1 MGFINNITGG
11 GASGGAA
18 SNSVSSKIVDEL
30 KVDVAVVET
39 KVNSLPF
46 DITGVKVDKNFDLN
60 NFVVT
65 NVPTPT
71 ASNHIANKG
80 YVESWIKKDGSGN
93 IDAEKKKITNL
104 AMTPSADR
112 DAVSFGFLN
121 LYLPRTVYGDI
132 SSNYH
137 MQTKRICSL
146 GKPTAYADATT
157 KNYVD
162 LSIRNATK
170 ISAFGGIKKDATNQ
184 YELNVPQAQRLVA
197 PVLLNGSI
205 IKDASGSMSVDVALN
220 GGINKDVTGRL
231 QLNVP
236 EAKTLIAP
244 VLANG
249 GIERDGTGKLKI
261 NVATAQKLI
270 APVLPLGGVE
280 RDSSGKIKL
289 VDAVVKSLIMMD
301 GNYHSWSN
309 EFIKNNASG
318 HWLISDNSLLS
329 SKVAKY
335 GVLSGTNV
343 ESLQYQGF
351 GERKNI
357 VKYSDAERPT
367 SGTGL
372 INGRYNYVSFDG
384 ANDRMKCDMDLNITS
399 GDKTLSITV
408 VYRLTSYGAGVG
420 CVNGII
426 GNDNPGWDHFICM
439 NDSKHFIVSNAK
451 KESTSFN
458 GGDNITITTFP
469 TKANPTEL
477 NKWIVLTV
485 TWSPQLGADG
495 SQVWCNGQ
503 KLRNFT
509 AKENVGATHFVI
521 GSIAANSVAAPLA
534 GDIAELIVF
543 KREDELNNAST
554 IKRIQK
560 HLLDKYAIK
569 HEPMLSM

>member
-11 GASGGAA
+11 GATGGAA

-60 NFVVT
+60 NFVVD

-71 ASNHIANKG
+71 ASNQIANKG
-80 YVESWIKKDGSGN
+80 YVETWIKKDGVGN
-93 IDAEKKKITNL
+93 INAEGKKIINVVGPSSSDSDGAVANKGYVDTSITTSQTFVINDVASKYLDKKTGGTMSGGINMDNQNIFGLQNPPKFGTSATSKDYVHNHVKSFL
-104 AMTPSADR
+104 A
-112 DAVSFGFLN
+112 
-121 LYLPRTVYGDI
+121 
-132 SSNYH
+132 SNIVE
-137 MQTKRICSL
+137 QNGLVKDSV
-146 GKPTAYADATT
+146 GKI
-157 KNYVD
+157 KID
-162 LSIRNATK
+162 LSI
-170 ISAFGGIKKDATNQ
+170 
-184 YELNVPQAQRLVA
+184 AQ
-197 PVLLNGSI
+197 S
-205 IKDASGSMSVDVALN
+205 
-220 GGINKDVTGRL
+220 T
-231 QLNVP
+231 
-236 EAKTLIAP
+236 
-244 VLANG
+244 
-249 GIERDGTGKLKI
+249 
-261 NVATAQKLI
+261 I

-289 VDAVVKSLIMMD
+289 VDAVVKSLIQMD

-309 EFIKNNASG
+309 EFIKNCAAG
-318 HWLISDNSLLS
+318 HWLISDNTTA
-329 SKVAKY
+329 KVGTY

-343 ESLQYQGF
+343 ESLHYQGF

-357 VKYSDAERPT
+357 VKFSDAERPT

-372 INGRYNYVSFDG
+372 INGKYNYLTFDG
-384 ANDRMKCDMDLNITS
+384 TNDRMRCDMDLNITS

-408 VYRLTSYGAGVG
+408 VYRLTSYGNSTSVG
-420 CVNGII
+420 LRNAII
-426 GNDNPGWDHFICM
+426 GHDNTGWDKFICM
-439 NDSKHFIVSNAK
+439 NDSKNFIVSNTK

-509 AKENVGATHFVI
+509 AKENVGATHFSI
-521 GSIAANSVAAPLA
+521 GSLSASRVAAPLT

-560 HLLDKYAIK
+560 HLLDKYAIT

>member
-71 ASNHIANKG
+71 ASNQIANKG
-80 YVESWIKKDGSGN
+80 YVETWIKKDGVGN
-93 IDAEKKKITNL
+93 INAEGKKIINVVG
-104 AMTPSADR
+104 PSSSDSGG
-112 DAVSFGFLN
+112 AVANKG
-121 LYLPRTVYGDI
+121 
-132 SSNYH
+132 
-137 MQTKRICSL
+137 
-146 GKPTAYADATT
+146 
-157 KNYVD
+157 YVD
-162 LSIRNATK
+162 TSITTSQTFVIN
-170 ISAFGGIKKDATNQ
+170 
-184 YELNVPQAQRLVA
+184 
-197 PVLLNGSI
+197 
-205 IKDASGSMSVDVALN
+205 DVASKYLDKN
-220 GGINKDVTGRL
+220 TGGTMSGGINMDNQNIFGLQNPPKFGTSATSKDYVHNHVKSFLAANIVEQNGL
-231 QLNVP
+231 VKDSND
-236 EAKTLIAP
+236 KIKIDSSIA
-244 VLANG
+244 
-249 GIERDGTGKLKI
+249 RST
-261 NVATAQKLI
+261 I
-270 APVLPLGGVE
+270 APVLPRGGVE

-289 VDAVVKSLIMMD
+289 VDAVVKSLIQMD

-309 EFIKNNASG
+309 EFIKNCAAG
-318 HWLISDNSLLS
+318 HWLIFDNTSA
-329 SKVAKY
+329 KVGTY

-343 ESLQYQGF
+343 ESLHYQGF

-357 VKYSDAERPT
+357 VKFSDAERPT

-372 INGRYNYVSFDG
+372 INGKCNYLTFDG
-384 ANDRMKCDMDLNITS
+384 TNDRMRCDMDLNITS

-408 VYRLTSYGAGVG
+408 VYRLTSYGNSTSVG
-420 CVNGII
+420 LRNAII
-426 GNDNPGWDHFICM
+426 GNDNPGWDKFICM

-451 KESTSFN
+451 KESASFN

-477 NKWIVLTV
+477 NKWIVITV

-509 AKENVGATHFVI
+509 AKENVGATHFSI
-521 GSIAANSVAAPLA
+521 GSVNANRVEAPLA

-560 HLLDKYAIK
+560 HLLEKYGIT

>member
-1 MGFINNITGG
+1 M
-11 GASGGAA
+11 
-18 SNSVSSKIVDEL
+18 
-30 KVDVAVVET
+30 
-39 KVNSLPF
+39 
-46 DITGVKVDKNFDLN
+46 
-60 NFVVT
+60 
-65 NVPTPT
+65 
-71 ASNHIANKG
+71 
-80 YVESWIKKDGSGN
+80 
-93 IDAEKKKITNL
+93 
-104 AMTPSADR
+104 
-112 DAVSFGFLN
+112 
-121 LYLPRTVYGDI
+121 
-132 SSNYH
+132 
-137 MQTKRICSL
+137 
-146 GKPTAYADATT
+146 
-157 KNYVD
+157 
-162 LSIRNATK
+162 NATK
-170 ISAFGGIKKDATNQ
+170 ISRFGGIKKDATNQ
-184 YELNVPQAQRLVA
+184 FELNVPQAQRLVA

-231 QLNVP
+231 QFNVP
-236 EAKTLIAP
+236 EVKTLIAP

-309 EFIKNNASG
+309 EFIKNCAAG
-318 HWLISDNSLLS
+318 QWLISDNTSA
-329 SKVAKY
+329 KVAAY

-343 ESLQYQGF
+343 ESLHYQGF

-372 INGRYNYVSFDG
+372 INGRYNYVTFDG

-408 VYRLTSYGAGVG
+408 VYRMTAYGTGVG
-420 CVNGII
+420 LKNAII
-426 GNDNPGWDHFICM
+426 GHDNPGWDKFICM

-451 KESTSFN
+451 KESASYN

-477 NKWIVLTV
+477 NKWIVITV

-509 AKENVGATHFVI
+509 AKENVGATHFSI
-521 GSIAANSVAAPLA
+521 GSLSANSVAAPLA
-534 GDIAELIVF
+534 GDIAELIIF
-543 KREDELNNAST
+543 KQEDELNNAST

-560 HLLDKYAIK
+560 HMLDKYAIT